1 MRKVT
6 YSNGLSSYFY
16 VEQIQERLM
25 IVSIGSDNPLEFIG
39 ILDKTIQNYT
49 QNINKNEVEIYF
61 DLLSCVGNNEN
72 RYLKLIYNKNDK
84 NAFFNKIN
92 IIEINGFPSEVIL
105 KLKMFYENHLNEA
118 LLYSILSNNEKNKLL
133 SSPIV

>member
-1 MRKVT
+1 
-6 YSNGLSSYFY
+6 
-16 VEQIQERLM
+16 M

-92 IIEINGFPSEVIL
+92 IKIKFLLKIFNG
-105 KLKMFYENHLNEA
+105 
-118 LLYSILSNNEKNKLL
+118 KNRKN
-133 SSPIV
+133 